1 MNEKS
6 MGITQSEQVRTVSGY
21 GHGTG
26 LLEHAMHSTLTA
38 EMFASHVSL
47 NTAELRQ
54 SLVGIGDV
62 AETQKIHCSH
72 RSPGR
77 LSLQF
82 QGNQHGEDATKPTTK
97 RRC

>member
-1 MNEKS
+1 MR
-6 MGITQSEQVRTVSGY
+6 ITQSEQVRTVSGY

-62 AETQKIHCSH
+62 AETQKNSLLAPIP
-72 RSPGR
+72 RPALVAIPG
-77 LSLQF
+77 
-82 QGNQHGEDATKPTTK
+82 KPA
-97 RRC
+97 RRGCHETNHQTPVLNE